1 MSILLKLLQKE
12 KELNIP
18 YQNEMSEEDLE
29 KVIKVIKT
37 ISQAIQD
44 ENISHVEFHK
54 ILQKIKQ
61 CCKLKE

>member
-1 MSILLKLLQKE
+1 MLVSNDQKPVICCKQEKHNSIRSSSQAKSDSI
-12 KELNIP
+12 N
-18 YQNEMSEEDLE
+18 DA
-29 KVIKVIKT
+29 